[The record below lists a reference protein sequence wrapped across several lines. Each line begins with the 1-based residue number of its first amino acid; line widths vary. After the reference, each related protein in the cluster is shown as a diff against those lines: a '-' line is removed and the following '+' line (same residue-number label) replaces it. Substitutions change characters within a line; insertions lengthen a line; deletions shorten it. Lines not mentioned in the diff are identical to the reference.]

1 MNYIKHLNTI
11 FDRLALDD
19 RLNPSHMSLYLSLFQ
34 FWNRNHFRNPF
45 HVSRSRVMQLSKISS
60 TATYHKC
67 IRNLEQYGYL
77 KYQPSYNPFLGS
89 QVTMQLNVPV
99 PVQKTNGSE
108 NDLFKNQ
115 TVAVPDQNSY
125 RSETVSI
132 NDPYIKLK
140 HINKNID
147 RQKQKTTGLK
157 NEQVK
162 APVPAAKKETK
173 KGPGAAGRFSPPDP
187 ADIHNFFRQQ
197 QASQVEADKF
207 YNYFQ
212 SNGWLVGGRTP
223 MKDWKAAARNWI
235 LNAGNYARNTVTGL
249 QPKQLHTPREKNY
262 GEPL

>member
-1 MNYIKHLNTI
+1 MNYIKHLNAI

-45 HVSRSRVMQLSKISS
+45 HVSRSRVMQMSKISS

-67 IRNLEQYGYL
+67 IRHLEQFGYL
-77 KYQPSYNPFLGS
+77 RYQPSYNPFLGS

-99 PVQKTNGSE
+99 PVHKTNGLE

-125 RSETVSI
+125 RSQTVLK
-132 NDPYIKLK
+132 NEPYINRK

-147 RQKQKTTGLK
+147 KQKQKTTGL
-157 NEQVK
+157 NTVQVNNP
-162 APVPAAKKETK
+162 APPAKEEK
-173 KGPGAAGRFSPPDP
+173 KGGRRAAAGFSPPAP
-187 ADIHNFFRQQ
+187 EEIHSFFLEQN
-197 QASQVEADKF
+197 ATGVEAQRF

-235 LNAGNYARNTVTGL
+235 LNAGAFSKKSTPPL
-249 QPKQLHTPREKNY
+249 QPKQLQTETRKNY
-262 GEPL
+262 AEPL